1 MCSSPIYPVPTT
13 VDAPNSTS
21 AASLGICLEAQVVI
35 YWLYQFLVL
44 KWWSWASGQVTCAN
58 ITPRS
63 KIPQDSLNPKFFFV
77 LQREIG
83 NIKRQQLGLL
93 GGPLTGSSAFLGSL
107 PELPH
112 FPFTATLQKGCNY
125 MSQAIATLQ
134 GLLPVQVKWWG
145 VMGPRGRVESV
156 SPAWKICL
164 PSYKCVR
171 STAGSSVKKRKQTL
185 SKLSFTSLPVGDLC
199 RFSQKTR

>member
-1 MCSSPIYPVPTT
+1 MP
-13 VDAPNSTS
+13 
-21 AASLGICLEAQVVI
+21 
-35 YWLYQFLVL
+35 
-44 KWWSWASGQVTCAN
+44 
-58 ITPRS
+58 
-63 KIPQDSLNPKFFFV
+63 
-77 LQREIG
+77 QREIG

-171 STAGSSVKKRKQTL
+171 STAGSVQVQVSRNESKHFPSSPSPLFQLEIYAGFLRKQDKPGIR
-185 SKLSFTSLPVGDLC
+185 SKEPKIYPEKLMQIDMRVFFLFHPNPTPNYFLRPWLWYNWK
-199 RFSQKTR
+199 KTF